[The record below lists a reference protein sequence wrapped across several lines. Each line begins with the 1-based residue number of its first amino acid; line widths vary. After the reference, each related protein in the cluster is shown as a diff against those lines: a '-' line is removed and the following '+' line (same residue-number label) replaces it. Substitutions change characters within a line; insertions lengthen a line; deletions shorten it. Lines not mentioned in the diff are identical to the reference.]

1 MKLIYAKYGIEL
13 QLIENQVNVLV
24 IENPYAFS
32 DFLHELLEQIDGK
45 EGDLLLSDG
54 DTVLPLTK
62 NVIFIDNPLTVN
74 WC

>member
-45 EGDLLLSDG
+45 EGDL
-54 DTVLPLTK
+54 
-62 NVIFIDNPLTVN
+62 
-74 WC
+74 